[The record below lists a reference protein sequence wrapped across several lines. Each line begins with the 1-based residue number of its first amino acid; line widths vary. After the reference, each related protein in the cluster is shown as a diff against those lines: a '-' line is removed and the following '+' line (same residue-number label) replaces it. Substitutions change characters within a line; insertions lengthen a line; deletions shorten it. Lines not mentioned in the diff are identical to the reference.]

1 MPPACF
7 GAPFLFHVKHS
18 PMDTEFLFVALG
30 LAALFAG
37 FVDSIVG
44 GGGLIQLPALFA
56 AFPNTMPATLFGTNK
71 LASIVGTTSA
81 AIQYSRRVEIP
92 WRVAGPG
99 AVAALVGSW
108 YGAKAVAYLDPSIL
122 RPLILALL
130 VLVAVYTFLRKDL
143 GSVSNEPAHG
153 ARSVSIALGV
163 GGVIGFYDGFFG
175 PGTGS
180 FLIFLFIRLLGM
192 DFLRASVSAKI
203 LNVATNLA
211 AISFFV
217 GNVELMWKLA
227 VVMAVCNLTGSI
239 LGSRMALK
247 HGTGFV
253 RKMFLAVVTV
263 LILRLAYDTFLR

>member
-1 MPPACF
+1 
-7 GAPFLFHVKHS
+7 
-18 PMDTEFLFVALG
+18 MDIDFIFFALG

-44 GGGLIQLPALFA
+44 GGGLIQLPALFT
-56 AFPNTMPATLFGTNK
+56 AFPGTTPATLFGTNK

-81 AIQYSRRVEIP
+81 AIQYNRRVAIP

-99 AVAALVGSW
+99 ALAALVGSW
-108 YGAKAVAYLDPSIL
+108 YGAKAVAYLDPAIL
-122 RPLILALL
+122 RPLILVLL
-130 VLVAVYTFLRKDL
+130 VLVAAYTFLRKEL
-143 GSVSNEPAHG
+143 GAVSNEPEHG
-153 ARSVSIALGV
+153 KRSAMLAVVI
-163 GGVIGFYDGFFG
+163 GGGIGFYDGFFG

-180 FLIFLFIRLLGM
+180 FLIFLFIRFLGM

-211 AISFFV
+211 AIGFFV

-227 VVMAVCNLTGSI
+227 AVMAVCNLAGSI
-239 LGSRMALK
+239 IGSRMALK

-253 RKMFLAVVTV
+253 RKMFLGVVLV
-263 LILRLAYDTFLR
+263 LIARLTYDTFLR

>member
-1 MPPACF
+1 
-7 GAPFLFHVKHS
+7 
-18 PMDTEFLFVALG
+18 MDIDFIFFALG

-44 GGGLIQLPALFA
+44 GGGLIQLPALFT
-56 AFPNTMPATLFGTNK
+56 AFPGTTPATLFGTNK

-81 AIQYSRRVEIP
+81 AIQYSRRVAIP

-99 AVAALVGSW
+99 ALAALVGSW
-108 YGAKAVAYLDPSIL
+108 YGAKAVAYLDPAIL
-122 RPLILALL
+122 RPLILVLL
-130 VLVAVYTFLRKDL
+130 VLVAAYTFLRKEL
-143 GSVSNEPAHG
+143 GAVSNEPEHG
-153 ARSVSIALGV
+153 KRSAMLAVVI
-163 GGVIGFYDGFFG
+163 GGGIGFYDGFFG

-180 FLIFLFIRLLGM
+180 FLIFLFIRFLGM

-211 AISFFV
+211 AIGFFV

-227 VVMAVCNLTGSI
+227 AVMAVCNLAGSI
-239 LGSRMALK
+239 IGSRMALK

-253 RKMFLAVVTV
+253 RKLFLGVVLV
-263 LILRLAYDTFLR
+263 LIARLTYDTFLR

>member
-1 MPPACF
+1 MAD
-7 GAPFLFHVKHS
+7 VRWRS
-18 PMDTEFLFVALG
+18 PWAW
-30 LAALFAG
+30 AA
-37 FVDSIVG
+37 
-44 GGGLIQLPALFA
+44 
-56 AFPNTMPATLFGTNK
+56 
-71 LASIVGTTSA
+71 
-81 AIQYSRRVEIP
+81 
-92 WRVAGPG
+92 
-99 AVAALVGSW
+99 
-108 YGAKAVAYLDPSIL
+108 
-122 RPLILALL
+122 
-130 VLVAVYTFLRKDL
+130 
-143 GSVSNEPAHG
+143 
-153 ARSVSIALGV
+153 
-163 GGVIGFYDGFFG
+163 VIGFYDGFFG

-227 VVMAVCNLTGSI
+227 AVMAVCNLTGSI

>member
-1 MPPACF
+1 MDIDF
-7 GAPFLFHVKHS
+7 IFL
-18 PMDTEFLFVALG
+18 ALG

-44 GGGLIQLPALFA
+44 GGGLIQLPALFT
-56 AFPNTMPATLFGTNK
+56 AFPGTAPATLFGTNK
-71 LASIVGTTSA
+71 LASIVGTGTA
-81 AIQYSRRVEIP
+81 AFQYSRRVAIP
-92 WRVAGPG
+92 WAVAGPG
-99 AVAALVGSW
+99 AVAALVGAW

-122 RPLILALL
+122 RPLILVLL
-130 VLVAVYTFLRKDL
+130 IVVAIYTFMRKEL
-143 GSVSNEPAHG
+143 GALSTEPEHG
-153 ARSVSIALGV
+153 RRSVVLAIAIGA
-163 GGVIGFYDGFFG
+163 VIGFYDGFFG

-211 AISFFV
+211 AIAFFA

-227 VVMAVCNLTGSI
+227 VVMAVCNLAGSI

-253 RKMFLAVVTV
+253 RKMFLGVVLV
-263 LILRLAYDTFLR
+263 LIARLAYDTFLR

>member
-1 MPPACF
+1 MT
-7 GAPFLFHVKHS
+7 V
-18 PMDTEFLFVALG
+18 EFSQIG
-30 LAALFAG
+30 ILAFASLFAG
-37 FVDSIVG
+37 FIDSVVG
-44 GGGLIQLPALFA
+44 GGGLIQIPAIFSVLPKEL
-56 AFPNTMPATLFGTNK
+56 PATLFGTNK
-71 LASIVGTTSA
+71 IASVFGTANAAWRYSQRVAMPWGTTLPA
-81 AIQYSRRVEIP
+81 A
-92 WRVAGPG
+92 A
-99 AVAALVGSW
+99 AALACS
-108 YGAKAVAYLDPSIL
+108 YLGAMCVAWLPRDLL
-122 RPLILALL
+122 RPMILVMLIGA
-130 VLVAVYTFLRKDL
+130 AAYTFWRKDF
-143 GSVSNEPAHG
+143 G
-153 ARSVSIALGV
+153 ALHRPQHAGRREFAYALIV

-227 VVMAVCNLTGSI
+227 AVMAVCNLTGSI

>member
-1 MPPACF
+1 
-7 GAPFLFHVKHS
+7 
-18 PMDTEFLFVALG
+18 MDIDFIFFALG

-44 GGGLIQLPALFA
+44 GGGLIQLPALFT
-56 AFPNTMPATLFGTNK
+56 AFPGTTPATLFGTNK

-81 AIQYSRRVEIP
+81 AIQYSRRVAIP

-99 AVAALVGSW
+99 ALAALVGSW
-108 YGAKAVAYLDPSIL
+108 CGAKAVAYLDPAIL
-122 RPLILALL
+122 RPLILVLL
-130 VLVAVYTFLRKDL
+130 VLVAAYTFLRKEL
-143 GSVSNEPAHG
+143 GAVSNEPEHG
-153 ARSVSIALGV
+153 KGSAMLAVVI
-163 GGVIGFYDGFFG
+163 GGGIGFYDGFFG

-180 FLIFLFIRLLGM
+180 FLIFLFIRFLGM

-211 AISFFV
+211 AIGFFV

-227 VVMAVCNLTGSI
+227 AVMAVCNLTGSI
-239 LGSRMALK
+239 IGSRMALK

-253 RKMFLAVVTV
+253 RKMFLGVVLV
-263 LILRLAYDTFLR
+263 LIARLTYDTFLR

>member
-1 MPPACF
+1 
-7 GAPFLFHVKHS
+7 
-18 PMDTEFLFVALG
+18 MDIDFIFFALG

-44 GGGLIQLPALFA
+44 GGGLIQLPALFT
-56 AFPNTMPATLFGTNK
+56 AFPGTTPATLFGTNK

-81 AIQYSRRVEIP
+81 AIQYSRRVAIP

-99 AVAALVGSW
+99 ALAALVGSW
-108 YGAKAVAYLDPSIL
+108 YGAKAVAYLDPAIL
-122 RPLILALL
+122 RPLILVLL
-130 VLVAVYTFLRKDL
+130 VLVAAYTFLRKEL
-143 GSVSNEPAHG
+143 GAVSNEPEHG
-153 ARSVSIALGV
+153 TRSAMLAVVI
-163 GGVIGFYDGFFG
+163 GGGIGFYDGFFG

-180 FLIFLFIRLLGM
+180 FLIFLFIRFLGM

-211 AISFFV
+211 AIGFFV

-227 VVMAVCNLTGSI
+227 AVMAVCNLTGSI
-239 LGSRMALK
+239 IGSRMALK

-253 RKMFLAVVTV
+253 RKMFLGVVLV
-263 LILRLAYDTFLR
+263 LIARLTYDTFLR

>member
-1 MPPACF
+1 
-7 GAPFLFHVKHS
+7 
-18 PMDTEFLFVALG
+18 MDIDFIFFALG

-44 GGGLIQLPALFA
+44 GGGLIQLPALFT
-56 AFPNTMPATLFGTNK
+56 AFPGTTPATLFGTNK

-81 AIQYSRRVEIP
+81 AIQYSRRVAIP

-99 AVAALVGSW
+99 ALAALVGSW
-108 YGAKAVAYLDPSIL
+108 YGAKAVAYLDPAIL
-122 RPLILALL
+122 RPLILVLL
-130 VLVAVYTFLRKDL
+130 VLVAGYTFLRKEL
-143 GSVSNEPAHG
+143 GAVSNEPEHG
-153 ARSVSIALGV
+153 KRSAALAVLIG
-163 GGVIGFYDGFFG
+163 GGVGFYDGFFG

-180 FLIFLFIRLLGM
+180 FLIFLFIRFLGM

-211 AISFFV
+211 AIGFFV

-227 VVMAVCNLTGSI
+227 AVMAVCNLTGSI
-239 LGSRMALK
+239 IGSRMALK

-253 RKMFLAVVTV
+253 RKMFLGVVLV
-263 LILRLAYDTFLR
+263 LIARLTYDTFLR

>member
-1 MPPACF
+1 
-7 GAPFLFHVKHS
+7 
-18 PMDTEFLFVALG
+18 MDTEFLFIALG

-56 AFPNTMPATLFGTNK
+56 AFPAAAPATLFGTNK

-81 AIQYSRRVEIP
+81 AVQYSQRVKIP
-92 WRVAGPG
+92 WQVVGPG
-99 AVAALVGSW
+99 AIAALIGSW
-108 YGAKAVAYLDPSIL
+108 YGAKAVAYLDPAIL

-143 GSVSNEPAHG
+143 GAVSQEPAHG
-153 ARSVSIALGV
+153 RRSFAIAVGV

-175 PGTGS
+175 PGAGS

-217 GNVELMWKLA
+217 GNVELMWTLA
-227 VVMAVCNLTGSI
+227 AVMAICNLSGSV

-263 LILRLAYDTFLR
+263 LIVRLAYDTFLR

>member
-1 MPPACF
+1 
-7 GAPFLFHVKHS
+7 
-18 PMDTEFLFVALG
+18 MDTEFLFLALG

-56 AFPNTMPATLFGTNK
+56 AFPNTAPATLFGTNK

-108 YGAKAVAYLDPSIL
+108 YGAKAVAYLDPAIL

-143 GSVSNEPAHG
+143 GSVSKEPAHG
-153 ARSVSIALGV
+153 GRSVAIALGV
-163 GGVIGFYDGFFG
+163 GGAIGFYDGFFG

-227 VVMAVCNLTGSI
+227 AVMAVCNLTGSI

-253 RKMFLAVVTV
+253 RKMFLAVVSV

>member
-1 MPPACF
+1 
-7 GAPFLFHVKHS
+7 
-18 PMDTEFLFVALG
+18 MDIDFIFFALG

-44 GGGLIQLPALFA
+44 GGGLIQLPALFT
-56 AFPNTMPATLFGTNK
+56 AFPGTTPATLFGTNK

-81 AIQYSRRVEIP
+81 AIQYSRRVAIP

-99 AVAALVGSW
+99 ALAALVGSW
-108 YGAKAVAYLDPSIL
+108 YGAKAVAYLDPAIL
-122 RPLILALL
+122 RPLILVLL
-130 VLVAVYTFLRKDL
+130 VLVAAYTFLRKEL
-143 GSVSNEPAHG
+143 GAVSNEPEHG
-153 ARSVSIALGV
+153 KRSAMLAVVI
-163 GGVIGFYDGFFG
+163 GGGIGFYDGFFG

-180 FLIFLFIRLLGM
+180 FLIFLFIRFLGM

-211 AISFFV
+211 AIGFFV

-227 VVMAVCNLTGSI
+227 AVMAVCNLAGSI
-239 LGSRMALK
+239 IGSRMALK

-253 RKMFLAVVTV
+253 RKMFLGVVLV
-263 LILRLAYDTFLR
+263 LIARLTYDTFLR